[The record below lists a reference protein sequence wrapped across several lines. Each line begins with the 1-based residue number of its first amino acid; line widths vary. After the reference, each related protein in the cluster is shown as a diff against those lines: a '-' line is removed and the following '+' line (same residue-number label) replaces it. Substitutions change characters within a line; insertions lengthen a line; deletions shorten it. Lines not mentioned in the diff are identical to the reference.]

1 MSTKKN
7 TRSVIKLP
15 MEQAAVTLFAMGI
28 TNYQQ
33 YTKLCADGERP
44 DFLPSSLTTYYTN
57 YPGWEAFHELGK
69 NASNLYEPFFGISYA
84 DVKKVVHEYHICTKG
99 AYVAAFKKQQ
109 LPPGTP
115 ADPETYFSEFEGWDI
130 FLAPKNRFIS
140 FEEAKAYIKPFK
152 LKSSYQWRNF
162 CREGRNPGN
171 IPVLP
176 DRDYAEFTTWA
187 DFLGYEDKE

>member
-84 DVKKVVHEYHICTKG
+84 DVKKVVHEYHICTK
-99 AYVAAFKKQQ
+99 
-109 LPPGTP
+109 T
-115 ADPETYFSEFEGWDI
+115 
-130 FLAPKNRFIS
+130 
-140 FEEAKAYIKPFK
+140 YIKPFK